1 MKNNKIK
8 HGKQKL
14 DVYFIKP
21 STSKASKR
29 LLHALRDNDHEI
41 HANNDVHPQLAQAL
55 NVPTFVE
62 MAFVSIQKFSV
73 RSEFNIPC

>member
-8 HGKQKL
+8 HSKQKL

-21 STSKASKR
+21 STSKASKW
-29 LLHALRDNDHEI
+29 LLHALTDNEI